1 MEKFIVVLFSFVKSF
16 INSNVKYVLRIFTIF
31 GII

>member
-1 MEKFIVVLFSFVKSF
+1 MERFMVVLHLFVKSF
-16 INSNVKYVLRIFTIF
+16 INSHVKYALRIFTIF